1 MSEIFLYQKKRIYMS
16 INQLDKRFMPVS
28 CLLNGCYSRI
38 GQSLVEGLI
47 IFLGLILL
55 FLAIPWLGRLIDINL
70 QAENASRYG
79 AFSLSR
85 RLDNL
90 DGQDI
95 KQKFFLSKEHQ
106 WRNRRQE
113 NIVGQEQ
120 IKLAIDTAT
129 SLSDAAQAG
138 QHLSQAKVLRQ
149 EWDLQ
154 DRGIANVQVSVTPD
168 YHARPSS
175 NSLGLDAGFFE
186 RLVIPIQRHTAI
198 LTDAGHSDTDI
209 HSHQRTGRSSLAW
222 KKVASE
228 SYELGQHIQKYAAPV
243 EGFERAQPIWD
254 WLVPWAGKIPSQ
266 HLYHQ

>member
-1 MSEIFLYQKKRIYMS
+1 MSEVFLYKKKRIHTS
-16 INQLDKRFMPVS
+16 INQLDKRSIHAS
-28 CLLNGCYSRI
+28 CLLNNYYSRI

-55 FLAIPWLGRLIDINL
+55 FLAVPWLGRLIDINL

-79 AFSLSR
+79 AFSLTR
-85 RLDNL
+85 KLDSI

-113 NIVGQEQ
+113 NIVEQEQ
-120 IKLAIDTAT
+120 IELAIDTST
-129 SLSDAAQAG
+129 SLSDVAQAG
-138 QHLSQAKVLRQ
+138 QNLSQAKVLRK
-149 EWDLQ
+149 EWGLQ
-154 DRGIANVQVSVTPD
+154 DRGIANVQVRVTPD

-175 NSLGLDAGFFE
+175 NTLGLDAGFFE
-186 RLVIPIQRHTAI
+186 RLVIPMQRHTAI

-228 SYELGQHIQKYAAPV
+228 SYALGQHIQKYAAPV